1 VSNELGAGN
10 VKGAKKATSVS
21 VKLSLVLALGVVIA
35 ILVGHDAWVGLFSN
49 SHVIKEGFA
58 SLRFF
63 LAASIT
69 LDSIQGVLSG
79 VARGCGWQ
87 RLATVINLGTFYLI
101 GMPISVLCGFK
112 LKLHAKVNV
121 RLSYETFKRFLLLL
135 NCV

>member
-1 VSNELGAGN
+1 MYF
-10 VKGAKKATSVS
+10 T
-21 VKLSLVLALGVVIA
+21 
-35 ILVGHDAWVGLFSN
+35 
-49 SHVIKEGFA
+49 
-58 SLRFF
+58 
-63 LAASIT
+63 
-69 LDSIQGVLSG
+69 G

-121 RLSYETFKRFLLLL
+121 RLSYEIFKRFLLLL